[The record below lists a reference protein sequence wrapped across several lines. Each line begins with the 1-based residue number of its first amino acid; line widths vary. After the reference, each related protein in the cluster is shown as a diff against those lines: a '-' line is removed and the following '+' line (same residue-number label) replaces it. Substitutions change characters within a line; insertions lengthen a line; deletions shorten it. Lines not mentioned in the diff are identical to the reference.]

1 MRKNIFVKSVLL
13 LAVALTMVFVG
24 CATVNPYE
32 EPVAYE
38 AGKEYS
44 LVVLHTNDHHGTVL
58 AKDGVAGL
66 AERATFVKGVRAENE
81 NVLVLDAGDIN
92 TGSALSNMFKA
103 EPDIKAYNMIGYDA
117 VTFGNHEFDGDLSV
131 LKNQMKMSDFQ
142 WISANIVTG
151 NGKPLAAP
159 YYIKDFDGFR
169 VGVIGLTT
177 LRTEVIASPDAS
189 LTFLDEVETAQKY
202 VDMLRNDFNVNVVIV
217 LGHLGSVEEAEGQ
230 NTSLAV
236 AENVEGIDL
245 IIDGH
250 SHTKMDAPLV
260 VNGTPIVSANEWGKI
275 MGEGTLTIVDGAVT
289 GFDWTPVAITTE
301 KYAPDAEIEAL
312 LAPYVEKA
320 NETLKEV
327 VMVTGAEF
335 EFGDRLSRYKEI
347 ALGDLTSDAQVWY
360 VRQNGLQADFALTNG
375 GNVRAPL
382 PAGDVT
388 RENIMDVLPF
398 ENYLYVVTLSGADV
412 IELFNFIGSISQG
425 AGAFAQ
431 VSKEARYT
439 ITYGADGTGTVSD
452 VTINGEPIDPNRTYK
467 IVTNDYLAGGGD
479 GYEVLTRST
488 DTFNTS
494 RLLSDVVIDYVQT
507 LPQPVMPEVDGR
519 ITIVGGV
526 SK

>member
-131 LKNQMKMSDFQ
+131 LKNQMKMSEFQ

-217 LGHLGSVEEAEGQ
+217 LGHIGLVDE
-230 NTSLAV
+230 
-236 AENVEGIDL
+236 VEG
-245 IIDGH
+245 
-250 SHTKMDAPLV
+250 
-260 VNGTPIVSANEWGKI
+260 
-275 MGEGTLTIVDGAVT
+275 
-289 GFDWTPVAITTE
+289 
-301 KYAPDAEIEAL
+301 
-312 LAPYVEKA
+312 
-320 NETLKEV
+320 
-327 VMVTGAEF
+327 
-335 EFGDRLSRYKEI
+335 
-347 ALGDLTSDAQVWY
+347 
-360 VRQNGLQADFALTNG
+360 
-375 GNVRAPL
+375 
-382 PAGDVT
+382 
-388 RENIMDVLPF
+388 
-398 ENYLYVVTLSGADV
+398 
-412 IELFNFIGSISQG
+412 
-425 AGAFAQ
+425 
-431 VSKEARYT
+431 
-439 ITYGADGTGTVSD
+439 
-452 VTINGEPIDPNRTYK
+452 
-467 IVTNDYLAGGGD
+467 
-479 GYEVLTRST
+479 
-488 DTFNTS
+488 
-494 RLLSDVVIDYVQT
+494 
-507 LPQPVMPEVDGR
+507 
-519 ITIVGGV
+519 
-526 SK
+526 